1 MEKDYPLQF
10 DGEFVLTKNG
20 SKDFGEISQE
30 IASEIHRQAGKI
42 RLRRGIEI
50 KGHKGNFG
58 AAHIEREKR
67 LTDLKNVGFE
77 NARDFVEY
85 VCMDFDSIY
94 NNGKSL
100 IICKTDKQMSIAY
113 VELTPAPDGDF
124 YDVKTATP
132 IRSDFFKNKTP
143 LWSNQ
148 NGD

>member
-1 MEKDYPLQF
+1 MTKDYPLQY

-30 IASEIHRQAGKI
+30 IARKIHRQAGKI

-58 AAHIEREKR
+58 AA
-67 LTDLKNVGFE
+67 
-77 NARDFVEY
+77 
-85 VCMDFDSIY
+85 
-94 NNGKSL
+94 
-100 IICKTDKQMSIAY
+100 
-113 VELTPAPDGDF
+113 
-124 YDVKTATP
+124 P

-143 LWSNQ
+143 LWTNQ